1 MELKKIIRDVLWII
15 AGNTIYAL
23 GVVMFLLPNGFIMG
37 GTTGLSL
44 AAEHYLGIPMTG
56 FVSMFNIGM
65 FLLGA
70 AVLGR
75 KFAMTTII
83 SSFYYPLIL
92 GILQQIPFLP
102 QTGVDVMLAAV
113 FGGAMIGIGIGTVIR
128 SGASTGGMDIPPLIA
143 KRLWGIPVSVGL
155 YAGDFLILLLQATF
169 SDRNQIL
176 YGIFLVCLYTLVLNQ
191 VLVSG
196 ESKTQVKI
204 ISSKYEEI
212 NEMINGEIDR
222 GTTLLHSET
231 GFLREQR
238 PVILTVI
245 ANRELARLNR
255 EIQRIDPEA
264 FLIVSPVKEARGRG
278 FSLPRLWENK
288 DGRKG

>member
-1 MELKKIIRDVLWII
+1 MELKKIVRDILWII

-56 FVSMFNIGM
+56 FVSAFNIGM

-75 KFAMTTII
+75 KFAMTTIV

-92 GILQQIPFLP
+92 GVLQQIPSLP

-113 FGGAMIGIGIGTVIR
+113 FGGGMIGIGIGAVIR

-143 KRLWGIPVSVGL
+143 KRLWGIPVSISL

-176 YGIFLVCLYTLVLNQ
+176 YGIFLVCLYTLVLNE

-204 ISSKYEEI
+204 VSAKYQDI
-212 NEMINGEIDR
+212 NVMFNGEIDR

-231 GFLREQR
+231 GFMREKR

-245 ANRELARLNR
+245 SNRELARLNR

-264 FLIVSPVKEARGRG
+264 FLIVSQVKEVRGRG
-278 FSLPRLWENK
+278 FSLPRLWETKEGKKN
-288 DGRKG
+288 

>member
-1 MELKKIIRDVLWII
+1 
-15 AGNTIYAL
+15 
-23 GVVMFLLPNGFIMG
+23 
-37 GTTGLSL
+37 
-44 AAEHYLGIPMTG
+44 
-56 FVSMFNIGM
+56 
-65 FLLGA
+65 
-70 AVLGR
+70 
-75 KFAMTTII
+75 
-83 SSFYYPLIL
+83 
-92 GILQQIPFLP
+92 
-102 QTGVDVMLAAV
+102 
-113 FGGAMIGIGIGTVIR
+113 MIGIGIGTVIR

-288 DGRKG
+288 DGGKG

>member
-1 MELKKIIRDVLWII
+1 MELKKFIRDIFWIL

-44 AAEHYLGIPMTG
+44 AAEHYLGISMTG
-56 FVSMFNIGM
+56 FVSVFNIGM

-75 KFAMTTII
+75 KFAMTTVI

-92 GILQQIPFLP
+92 GIFQQISFLP
-102 QTGVDVMLAAV
+102 QPGVDVMLAAV
-113 FGGAMIGIGIGTVIR
+113 FGGGMIGIGIGSVIR

-143 KRLWGIPVSVGL
+143 KRLWGVPVSIAM

-169 SDRNQIL
+169 SDRDQIL

-212 NEMINGEIDR
+212 NEMINQDMDR

-231 GFLREQR
+231 GYMREKR

-245 ANRELARLNR
+245 SNRELARLNR
-255 EIQRIDPEA
+255 EIQQIDPEA
-264 FLIVSPVKEARGRG
+264 FLVVSQVKEVRGRG
-278 FSLPRLWENK
+278 FSLPRLREPR
-288 DGRKG
+288 G